1 MFAEPRVAVC
11 ADARVGVDRDA
22 ILAESIKKR
31 QRRDDARRVTQ
42 SLVSSSLRDDRTRAC
57 FTGLWPG
64 KEKNANNLY
73 LRWRIF

>member
-31 QRRDDARRVTQ
+31 QRRDDARAASTTRSLSDARVPY
-42 SLVSSSLRDDRTRAC
+42 
-57 FTGLWPG
+57 GLWPG